1 MSKLYV
7 PPGMDYKKYMN
18 LATINGIDVGVSTP
32 TYGNGASIRDFTVA
46 NALYTI
52 KPHVADTPPTPEN
65 GWALEF
71 TNYGS
76 KFSFQMNDPAVIFF
90 ETFVTVNPTNSQ
102 YNWGSDGDYVE
113 MYFVHDGV
121 GILGSTT
128 IYNPVGITTTCGP
141 FLAEFVAQIPDGQSD
156 LYICAWWKKQVGT
169 ATGFKQM
176 SVRVNV
182 LGFLQ

>member
-46 NALYTI
+46 NALCSV
-52 KPHVADTPPTPEN
+52 KAFVPNLPPTPEN

-76 KFSFQMNDPAVIFF
+76 KLSFQLNEPSIVLF
-90 ETFVTVNPTNSQ
+90 ETFITVNPV
-102 YNWGSDGDYVE
+102 GSTYKWSNDGDWIDI
-113 MYFVHDGV
+113 FLVHST
-121 GILGSTT
+121 LGELGYASVR
-128 IYNPVGITTTCGP
+128 NPADQLEPCGP
-141 FLAEFVAQIPDGQSD
+141 FVYLMDAQIPDGQSD
-156 LYICAWWKKQVGT
+156 LYICAWWDSNFGTPTGIKQI
-169 ATGFKQM
+169 AI
-176 SVRVNV
+176 RVNV